1 MLVCVLPDVS
11 VCVLPDVSVCVLPD
25 VSVCVLQDV
34 SVSELK
40 KMWEESDDKKKRELQ
55 RQLSFKADSKSG
67 ATSSEQQQVSKTT
80 PPSLHG
86 ASQSARKPTS
96 TLTTNVKTDSKG
108 VPTVRVDPL
117 KRTHSTNEKSALPPS
132 GASSSA
138 NRKSLPVSHSQSVVP
153 RADASDGSMPKV
165 SELKTKFQQQHNIRR
180 VSWAIPPIFD
190 ASIIALFSC
199 CTILLV
205 SRMSM

>member
-1 MLVCVLPDVS
+1 MILVY
-11 VCVLPDVSVCVLPD
+11 
-25 VSVCVLQDV
+25 VLQDV

-67 ATSSEQQQVSKTT
+67 ATFSEQQQQLSKTT
-80 PPSLHG
+80 PPALHG

-96 TLTTNVKTDSKG
+96 TLTTNFKTDSKG

-117 KRTHSTNEKSALPPS
+117 KRTHSTNEKSVLPPS
-132 GASSSA
+132 RASSSA
-138 NRKSLPVSHSQSVVP
+138 NRKSMPVSLSQSVVP

-180 VSWAIPPIFD
+180 VSWAIH
-190 ASIIALFSC
+190 A
-199 CTILLV
+199 TI
-205 SRMSM
+205 